1 MVQPPSRLSSGSSPP
16 WPPADFPRQSLK
28 VPGWMEGGRDD
39 GMLDCMDS
47 GSDTA
52 RLTAALREFADERRW
67 GQFHRPK
74 NLAMALGGEAGEL
87 LAELQWFSDDEV
99 TIQLDGGDLRAR
111 LEDEVA
117 DVLIY
122 LLRFADVTGIDPVSA
137 AWAKIERNEERYPVE
152 LARGNARKYTDLAK
166 DGQDP
171 QP

>member
-1 MVQPPSRLSSGSSPP
+1 MDPESDVVRLQDKLR
-16 WPPADFPRQSLK
+16 DFAGARQ
-28 VPGWMEGGRDD
+28 WN
-39 GMLDCMDS
+39 
-47 GSDTA
+47 
-52 RLTAALREFADERRW
+52 
-67 GQFHRPK
+67 QFHQPK

-87 LAELQWFSDDEV
+87 LAQLQWLSNEEV
-99 TIQLDGGDLRAR
+99 TEQLLDGDLRPR

-137 AWAKIERNEERYPVE
+137 AWAKIGRNEERYPVE

-166 DGQDP
+166 DGQAP

>member
-1 MVQPPSRLSSGSSPP
+1 MLCFMEPTSDLGRLKTRLR
-16 WPPADFPRQSLK
+16 DF
-28 VPGWMEGGRDD
+28 
-39 GMLDCMDS
+39 
-47 GSDTA
+47 A
-52 RLTAALREFADERRW
+52 RTRAWDR
-67 GQFHRPK
+67 FHTPK

-87 LAELQWFSDDEV
+87 LAELQWLSNEEV
-99 TIQLDGGDLRAR
+99 TEQLLDGDLRPR

-166 DGQDP
+166 DGQVP